1 MSVLW
6 MYERGTLDS
15 ERRDGLLRF
24 NQLVE
29 ITVFCLANLLSRM
42 VNLLGS
48 FYPGS
53 DWLGTDVWIQTG
65 LCFRGESILL
75 SRLVAVVGHM
85 QCSDENKVQLLLPC
99 HCEKKCHRLGILYL
113 DQTFVFFCFV
123 YLCFLWES
131 YLLKPCPRGPG
142 IAFPID
148 HGTDTLP
155 PGGGL

>member
-53 DWLGTDVWIQTG
+53 DWLGTDV
-65 LCFRGESILL
+65 
-75 SRLVAVVGHM
+75 
-85 QCSDENKVQLLLPC
+85 
-99 HCEKKCHRLGILYL
+99 
-113 DQTFVFFCFV
+113 
-123 YLCFLWES
+123 
-131 YLLKPCPRGPG
+131 
-142 IAFPID
+142 
-148 HGTDTLP
+148 
-155 PGGGL
+155 